1 MFPETFGYVWSADKS
16 LSQRT
21 YRIQEAEEVV
31 YASDNRTATVGKAGD
46 VVDNR
51 NWRKL
56 RKVSDINEHE
66 KQLKAFW
73 AQNGNS
79 TKIGKVFVKS

>member
-1 MFPETFGYVWSADKS
+1 M
-16 LSQRT
+16 QRT
-21 YRIQEAEEVV
+21 YRIQEADTV
-31 YASDNRTATVGKAGD
+31 YASDTRTATAGKAGD

-79 TKIGKVFVKS
+79 SKIGKVFVKSKLFLICFAVFGLVN